1 MAVKRE
7 IRTTL
12 ALDGENEYK
21 KALSEAQRGLRV
33 LGSELKLASAE
44 FETNG
49 DQQAFL
55 TAKSRTLRSEI
66 AQQEEIVKSL
76 EGAVKD
82 AGEKYGETAKATDDY
97 QIRLNG
103 AKAALERM
111 RRELDATDREAQDLG
126 RDSVRVGRQ
135 IEDGIG
141 DGAEQAKESLE
152 SMAAQMKQSLEEIKN
167 SSFVTAAGSAWNMAQ
182 GVYQGFSGLERDTRD
197 YRTTLAMMKQLAEK
211 KGIDFSWVE
220 EQARSIAAQT
230 GDLEGAYKGMAA
242 LLNTGYDTND
252 MVQAIQNIKG
262 ALVDF
267 PDTYTFDGL
276 AEGLLQTIKTGTA
289 TGQYADLIQRLS
301 YSTDTFNKAMKN
313 SKTEVGDLQVALSY
327 LSANGLGETA
337 KKFEENNQEII
348 DANDAENHLRDSM
361 ATLGGTVAPV
371 VTKITESAA
380 NVMDGINRSLV
391 SVKENGLWGS
401 LVEGEKRK
409 SAEEDAEDLANYQQF
424 GRWVDSLLGQGE
436 EKGME
441 AGKASAFQFA
451 DGFLS
456 MLKETFGGGAEAAID
471 YSDSYVQELMKQYR
485 EVHRQLIDTEDEAL
499 SQQLSRKEAELQMQI
514 DAAMDGMSLSMEE
527 INGDQTGRWI
537 EKMFGSDEE
546 KGKEAGKATAFE
558 YADGFFSA
566 LKETFGAGEQDAIDY
581 SDSYVQELRAQLKE
595 VHEQLVDTDDEA
607 LIAQLSAREAELI
620 RLIDEAMDGINQN
633 MEDKGEEAADKAE
646 TVGKDVSQSVGEGM
660 ASQRSAALAEAQS
673 IFDGVV
679 SILNPLNGMTFGPTV
694 AINSS
699 VTRGLYDTPVSSG
712 GSDKSAGKTGT
723 QSLAVNLNVDGKS
736 MAKVVWPHIDT
747 LQGAAAERSNA

>member
-1 MAVKRE
+1 M
-7 IRTTL
+7 
-12 ALDGENEYK
+12 
-21 KALSEAQRGLRV
+21 
-33 LGSELKLASAE
+33 KLASAE

-220 EQARSIAAQT
+220 EQARNIAAQT

-301 YSTDTFNKAMKN
+301 YSTDTFNKAMK
-313 SKTEVGDLQVALSY
+313 KLE
-327 LSANGLGETA
+327 
-337 KKFEENNQEII
+337 
-348 DANDAENHLRDSM
+348 
-361 ATLGGTVAPV
+361 
-371 VTKITESAA
+371 
-380 NVMDGINRSLV
+380 DGSR
-391 SVKENGLWGS
+391 
-401 LVEGEKRK
+401 R
-409 SAEEDAEDLANYQQF
+409 
-424 GRWVDSLLGQGE
+424 
-436 EKGME
+436 
-441 AGKASAFQFA
+441 FA
-451 DGFLS
+451 DC
-456 MLKETFGGGAEAAID
+456 
-471 YSDSYVQELMKQYR
+471 
-485 EVHRQLIDTEDEAL
+485 
-499 SQQLSRKEAELQMQI
+499 
-514 DAAMDGMSLSMEE
+514 
-527 INGDQTGRWI
+527 
-537 EKMFGSDEE
+537 
-546 KGKEAGKATAFE
+546 AFI
-558 YADGFFSA
+558 F
-566 LKETFGAGEQDAIDY
+566 
-581 SDSYVQELRAQLKE
+581 
-595 VHEQLVDTDDEA
+595 
-607 LIAQLSAREAELI
+607 
-620 RLIDEAMDGINQN
+620 
-633 MEDKGEEAADKAE
+633 
-646 TVGKDVSQSVGEGM
+646 VG
-660 ASQRSAALAEAQS
+660 
-673 IFDGVV
+673 
-679 SILNPLNGMTFGPTV
+679 
-694 AINSS
+694 
-699 VTRGLYDTPVSSG
+699 
-712 GSDKSAGKTGT
+712 
-723 QSLAVNLNVDGKS
+723 
-736 MAKVVWPHIDT
+736 
-747 LQGAAAERSNA
+747 

>member
-21 KALSEAQRGLRV
+21 KALSEAQRGLRM

-230 GDLEGAYKGMAA
+230 GDLEGAYKGMAT

-327 LSANGLGETA
+327 LSANGLDETA

-361 ATLGGTVAPV
+361 ATLGGTVAPA

-436 EKGME
+436 EKGKE

-485 EVHRQLIDTEDEAL
+485 EVHQQLIDTEDEAL

-646 TVGKDVSQSVGEGM
+646 TVGKNVSQSVGEGM

>member
-82 AGEKYGETAKATDDY
+82 AGEKYGETAKVTDDY

-313 SKTEVGDLQVALSY
+313 SKTEVGDLQIALSY
-327 LSANGLGETA
+327 LSANGLDETA

-409 SAEEDAEDLANYQQF
+409 STEEDAEDLANYQQF

-436 EKGME
+436 EKG
-441 AGKASAFQFA
+441 
-451 DGFLS
+451 
-456 MLKETFGGGAEAAID
+456 
-471 YSDSYVQELMKQYR
+471 
-485 EVHRQLIDTEDEAL
+485 
-499 SQQLSRKEAELQMQI
+499 
-514 DAAMDGMSLSMEE
+514 
-527 INGDQTGRWI
+527 
-537 EKMFGSDEE
+537 
-546 KGKEAGKATAFE
+546 KEAGKATAFE
-558 YADGFFSA
+558 YADEFFSA

-620 RLIDEAMDGINQN
+620 RLIDEAMDGINQS

-646 TVGKDVSQSVGEGM
+646 TVGKNVSQSVGEGM

-679 SILNPLNGMTFGPTV
+679 SILNPLNDMTFGPTV

>member
-21 KALSEAQRGLRV
+21 KALGEAQRGLRV

-97 QIRLNG
+97 QIRLNS

-289 TGQYADLIQRLS
+289 TGQYADLIQGLS

-313 SKTEVGDLQVALSY
+313 SKTEVGDLQIALSY
-327 LSANGLGETA
+327 LSANGLDETA

-361 ATLGGTVAPV
+361 AALGGTVAPV

-380 NVMDGINRSLV
+380 NVMDGINRSLA

-451 DGFLS
+451 DGF
-456 MLKETFGGGAEAAID
+456 
-471 YSDSYVQELMKQYR
+471 
-485 EVHRQLIDTEDEAL
+485 
-499 SQQLSRKEAELQMQI
+499 
-514 DAAMDGMSLSMEE
+514 
-527 INGDQTGRWI
+527 
-537 EKMFGSDEE
+537 
-546 KGKEAGKATAFE
+546 
-558 YADGFFSA
+558 FSA

-581 SDSYVQELRAQLKE
+581 SDSYVQELRAQFKE

-607 LIAQLSAREAELI
+607 LIAQLSVREAELI

-699 VTRGLYDTPVSSG
+699 VTRGLYDTSVSSG
-712 GSDKSAGKTGT
+712 GSDKSVGKTGT